1 MLVCAGPRG
10 EVAAQGITV
19 TPANPTISVGQT
31 PQFTASGTV
40 VPTAVAAGGL
50 HTCMRLPDGT
60 VQCWGRNNFGQ
71 LGNGDGSLT
80 SSSVPVAV
88 RGLTTATRV
97 VTGDAHTCALLGD
110 GTVQCWGVGDSGQR
124 GDGTFNN
131 ISTVPGAVV
140 GITGAVAV
148 AARGYHSCALLGDGT
163 VWCWGRNSDGQ
174 LGVTPSGSQCPTTPG
189 FFCSSTPVR
198 ATGITSAAA
207 VIAGG
212 YHTCALFGDGTAQC
226 WGRNDDGQLGDGTF
240 TSSSTP
246 LRVGGLTGA
255 AAVSGGF
262 YHTCALLG
270 DSTVQCWGR
279 NAEGQLG
286 NGTTIGSRVPGR
298 VAGLPS
304 ATAVSGGFQ
313 HTCALLSDGTV
324 QCWGRNLEGQLG
336 DGTTTSSS
344 TAVRVGGITGAVA
357 VSAGILHTCA
367 LLANGTVKC
376 WGAVGPNNDFGQLGN
391 GATTGSSTP
400 VTVTGTGVAWT
411 SSNGAVATIDAVGR
425 ATGLNP
431 GTATMTATGG
441 SGASASTTLTVT
453 DRVALSVV
461 PAGTGT
467 GSVSSSP
474 PGISCGTDCSEP
486 YDRGTVVTLTAAPG
500 SGSTFNGWSGCDTV
514 SGATCTVTMTA
525 AKSVS
530 ATFNPSSQLFT
541 LTVNRAGTGSG
552 TATSSDGLISCPS
565 TCTATY
571 DGGISVTLTASP
583 ASGSTF
589 TAWSGCD
596 TVSGATCTVTMT
608 AAKSVTAT
616 FTAQR
621 FTLTVTRAGTGS
633 GTATSSPPGIN
644 CGATCSAA
652 YDSGTVV
659 TLAATPAAGS
669 TFSSWSGCNTVSG
682 TICTVTMTAAKSV
695 TATFNV
701 AVVSAP
707 VLKWQY
713 GGCLPG
719 PYCQTGWYSSPAVA
733 DLDGD
738 GQPDVIWGAY
748 DVVTLRGDSGSLKW
762 RAPSGNRVWPG
773 IAVADLTGDGTL
785 EVIVA
790 RDSDQLT
797 VYNRFGNV
805 VWTRNPF
812 SGGELRTLAVT
823 DLETGGQLEII
834 VGQAAGL
841 TARQLNVLAP
851 NGTVRPG
858 WPARHD
864 GEPGDSFGMWNQ
876 NVTVADMNGDGFK
889 ELFVPGGHYINAFD
903 RNGNQLTVNP
913 IFAPRQFWSEVGVHV
928 DQAVDLRGYAN
939 CGVDHRPSF
948 DYSAP
953 VVADVDGDGVPE
965 LIVVGNIYNCGT
977 APYTSL
983 YHMPF
988 IFRLDRTRWSGSGFD
1003 WTVIP
1008 TPGPGSAPRSEDYNV
1023 IEMVFPNPAVADLDG
1038 DGFKEIIYP
1047 SYDGKV
1053 HAYWLDKTEHG
1064 SWPYTIPTTGAPGDD
1079 FRFASE
1085 PVVVDLDNDGH
1096 AEVIFTSWPKKA
1108 TGGVGQLHILNYL
1121 GQELYRI
1128 DLPAPALEKAW
1139 NGALAAPTIAHIDGS
1154 ADLQLVIGTVAS
1166 GAVAYTLPN
1175 SAGARILW
1183 GTGRGSHQRAGTPGV
1198 P

>member
-31 PQFTASGTV
+31 QQFTASGTV
-40 VPTAVAAGGL
+40 APTALAAGGL

-71 LGNGDGSLT
+71 LGNGDGSLS

-131 ISTVPGAVV
+131 ISTVPAAVV

-198 ATGITSAAA
+198 AAGITSAAG

-255 AAVSGGF
+255 AAVSGG
-262 YHTCALLG
+262 
-270 DSTVQCWGR
+270 
-279 NAEGQLG
+279 
-286 NGTTIGSRVPGR
+286 
-298 VAGLPS
+298 
-304 ATAVSGGFQ
+304 
-313 HTCALLSDGTV
+313 
-324 QCWGRNLEGQLG
+324 
-336 DGTTTSSS
+336 
-344 TAVRVGGITGAVA
+344 
-357 VSAGILHTCA
+357 ILHTCA
-367 LLANGTVKC
+367 LLVNGTVKC

-431 GTATMTATGG
+431 GTATITATGG

-453 DRVALSVV
+453 DRVTLSVV

-514 SGATCTVTMTA
+514 SGATCTVTMSA

-552 TATSSDGLISCPS
+552 TVTSSDGLISCPS

-571 DGGISVTLTASP
+571 DSGISVTLTASP

-608 AAKSVTAT
+608 AAKSVSAT
-616 FTAQR
+616 FNPSSQL
-621 FTLTVTRAGTGS
+621 FTLTVNRAGTGN

-682 TICTVTMTAAKSV
+682 TICTVTMTAARSV

-719 PYCQTGWYSSPAVA
+719 PHRPT
-733 DLDGD
+733 
-738 GQPDVIWGAY
+738 
-748 DVVTLRGDSGSLKW
+748 
-762 RAPSGNRVWPG
+762 
-773 IAVADLTGDGTL
+773 
-785 EVIVA
+785 
-790 RDSDQLT
+790 
-797 VYNRFGNV
+797 
-805 VWTRNPF
+805 
-812 SGGELRTLAVT
+812 
-823 DLETGGQLEII
+823 
-834 VGQAAGL
+834 
-841 TARQLNVLAP
+841 
-851 NGTVRPG
+851 RPG
-858 WPARHD
+858 SP
-864 GEPGDSFGMWNQ
+864 
-876 NVTVADMNGDGFK
+876 
-889 ELFVPGGHYINAFD
+889 
-903 RNGNQLTVNP
+903 
-913 IFAPRQFWSEVGVHV
+913 PR
-928 DQAVDLRGYAN
+928 
-939 CGVDHRPSF
+939 P
-948 DYSAP
+948 
-953 VVADVDGDGVPE
+953 
-965 LIVVGNIYNCGT
+965 
-977 APYTSL
+977 
-983 YHMPF
+983 
-988 IFRLDRTRWSGSGFD
+988 
-1003 WTVIP
+1003 
-1008 TPGPGSAPRSEDYNV
+1008 
-1023 IEMVFPNPAVADLDG
+1023 
-1038 DGFKEIIYP
+1038 
-1047 SYDGKV
+1047 
-1053 HAYWLDKTEHG
+1053 
-1064 SWPYTIPTTGAPGDD
+1064 
-1079 FRFASE
+1079 
-1085 PVVVDLDNDGH
+1085 
-1096 AEVIFTSWPKKA
+1096 
-1108 TGGVGQLHILNYL
+1108 
-1121 GQELYRI
+1121 
-1128 DLPAPALEKAW
+1128 
-1139 NGALAAPTIAHIDGS
+1139 LA
-1154 ADLQLVIGTVAS
+1154 
-1166 GAVAYTLPN
+1166 
-1175 SAGARILW
+1175 
-1183 GTGRGSHQRAGTPGV
+1183 
-1198 P
+1198 

>member
-31 PQFTASGTV
+31 QQFTASGTV
-40 VPTAVAAGGL
+40 APTALAAGA
-50 HTCMRLPDGT
+50 GT
-60 VQCWGRNNFGQ
+60 
-71 LGNGDGSLT
+71 
-80 SSSVPVAV
+80 
-88 RGLTTATRV
+88 
-97 VTGDAHTCALLGD
+97 
-110 GTVQCWGVGDSGQR
+110 
-124 GDGTFNN
+124 
-131 ISTVPGAVV
+131 
-140 GITGAVAV
+140 TGAVAV

-246 LRVGGLTGA
+246 VRVGGLTGA
-255 AAVSGGF
+255 A
-262 YHTCALLG
+262 
-270 DSTVQCWGR
+270 
-279 NAEGQLG
+279 
-286 NGTTIGSRVPGR
+286 
-298 VAGLPS
+298 
-304 ATAVSGGFQ
+304 
-313 HTCALLSDGTV
+313 
-324 QCWGRNLEGQLG
+324 
-336 DGTTTSSS
+336 
-344 TAVRVGGITGAVA
+344 A

-431 GTATMTATGG
+431 GTAAITATGG

-453 DRVALSVV
+453 DRVTLSVV

-467 GSVSSSP
+467 GRV
-474 PGISCGTDCSEP
+474 
-486 YDRGTVVTLTAAPG
+486 
-500 SGSTFNGWSGCDTV
+500 
-514 SGATCTVTMTA
+514 
-525 AKSVS
+525 
-530 ATFNPSSQLFT
+530 
-541 LTVNRAGTGSG
+541 
-552 TATSSDGLISCPS
+552 TSSDGSISCRS
-565 TCTATY
+565 ACTATY
-571 DGGISVTLTASP
+571 ESGMSVTLTASP

-621 FTLTVTRAGTGS
+621 FTLTVNRAGTGS
-633 GTATSSPPGIN
+633 GTATSSHPGIT
-644 CGATCSAA
+644 CPATCTAA
-652 YDSGTVV
+652 YDSGTRG
-659 TLAATPAAGS
+659 TLAATPAPGS

-748 DVVTLRGDSGSLKW
+748 DVVALRGDSGSLKW

-785 EVIVA
+785 EVVVA

-812 SGGELRTLAVT
+812 SGGELRPLAVT
-823 DLETGGQLEII
+823 DLEPGGQLEII

-928 DQAVDLRGYAN
+928 DQALDLRGYAN
-939 CGVDHRPSF
+939 CGVDHRASF

-1096 AEVIFTSWPKKA
+1096 AEVIFTSWPKKT
-1108 TGGVGQLHILNYL
+1108 TGGVGQRHILNYL
-1121 GQELYRI
+1121 GQELARI
-1128 DLPAPALEKAW
+1128 DLPAPAIGNAW
-1139 NGALAAPTIAHIDGS
+1139 NGALAAPTIAHIDSS

-1166 GAVAYTLPN
+1166 GVVVYDLPN
-1175 SAGARILW
+1175 TASARVLW
-1183 GTGRGSHQRAGTPGV
+1183 GTGRGSYQRAGTPGL

>member
-1 MLVCAGPRG
+1 
-10 EVAAQGITV
+10 
-19 TPANPTISVGQT
+19 
-31 PQFTASGTV
+31 
-40 VPTAVAAGGL
+40 
-50 HTCMRLPDGT
+50 MRLRDGT
-60 VQCWGRNNFGQ
+60 GQCWGRNNFGQ

-400 VTVTGTGVAWT
+400 VTVTGTGVGWA
-411 SSNGAVATIDAVGR
+411 SSNNAVATIDASGR
-425 ATGLNP
+425 ATGLGG
-431 GTATMTATGG
+431 GTATITATDG
-441 SGASASTTLTVT
+441 SGVSANTTLTVR
-453 DRVALSVV
+453 DLVNLSVV
-461 PAGTGT
+461 PAGTGRGT
-467 GSVSSSP
+467 VISSP
-474 PGISCGTDCSEP
+474 AGISCGTDCSEP

-500 SGSTFNGWSGCDTV
+500 SGSTFNG
-514 SGATCTVTMTA
+514 
-525 AKSVS
+525 
-530 ATFNPSSQLFT
+530 
-541 LTVNRAGTGSG
+541 
-552 TATSSDGLISCPS
+552 
-565 TCTATY
+565 
-571 DGGISVTLTASP
+571 
-583 ASGSTF
+583 
-589 TAWSGCD
+589 WSGCD

-719 PYCQTGWYSSPAVA
+719 PYCQTGWYSFPAVA

-738 GQPDVIWGAY
+738 GQPDVVWGAY
-748 DVVTLRGDSGSLKW
+748 DVVALRGDSGRLK
-762 RAPSGNRVWPG
+762 
-773 IAVADLTGDGTL
+773 
-785 EVIVA
+785 
-790 RDSDQLT
+790 
-797 VYNRFGNV
+797 
-805 VWTRNPF
+805 
-812 SGGELRTLAVT
+812 
-823 DLETGGQLEII
+823 
-834 VGQAAGL
+834 
-841 TARQLNVLAP
+841 
-851 NGTVRPG
+851 
-858 WPARHD
+858 
-864 GEPGDSFGMWNQ
+864 
-876 NVTVADMNGDGFK
+876 
-889 ELFVPGGHYINAFD
+889 
-903 RNGNQLTVNP
+903 
-913 IFAPRQFWSEVGVHV
+913 
-928 DQAVDLRGYAN
+928 
-939 CGVDHRPSF
+939 
-948 DYSAP
+948 
-953 VVADVDGDGVPE
+953 
-965 LIVVGNIYNCGT
+965 
-977 APYTSL
+977 
-983 YHMPF
+983 
-988 IFRLDRTRWSGSGFD
+988 
-1003 WTVIP
+1003 
-1008 TPGPGSAPRSEDYNV
+1008 
-1023 IEMVFPNPAVADLDG
+1023 
-1038 DGFKEIIYP
+1038 
-1047 SYDGKV
+1047 
-1053 HAYWLDKTEHG
+1053 
-1064 SWPYTIPTTGAPGDD
+1064 
-1079 FRFASE
+1079 
-1085 PVVVDLDNDGH
+1085 
-1096 AEVIFTSWPKKA
+1096 
-1108 TGGVGQLHILNYL
+1108 
-1121 GQELYRI
+1121 
-1128 DLPAPALEKAW
+1128 
-1139 NGALAAPTIAHIDGS
+1139 
-1154 ADLQLVIGTVAS
+1154 
-1166 GAVAYTLPN
+1166 
-1175 SAGARILW
+1175 
-1183 GTGRGSHQRAGTPGV
+1183 
-1198 P
+1198 

>member
-1 MLVCAGPRG
+1 MVQPDCPRPACYSRIVGTTVPIPESDKGGRITGTRLEGEQRDQRYRWAKSCAVLAALMLVCAGPRG

-31 PQFTASGTV
+31 QQFTASGTV
-40 VPTAVAAGGL
+40 VPTAVAAGRV

-226 WGRNDDGQLGDGTF
+226 WGRND
-240 TSSSTP
+240 
-246 LRVGGLTGA
+246 
-255 AAVSGGF
+255 
-262 YHTCALLG
+262 
-270 DSTVQCWGR
+270 
-279 NAEGQLG
+279 
-286 NGTTIGSRVPGR
+286 
-298 VAGLPS
+298 
-304 ATAVSGGFQ
+304 
-313 HTCALLSDGTV
+313 
-324 QCWGRNLEGQLG
+324 EGQLG

-344 TAVRVGGITGAVA
+344 TPVRVGGITGAVA

-530 ATFNPSSQLFT
+530 ATFNPSSQRFT

-571 DGGISVTLTASP
+571 DSGISVTLTASP

-608 AAKSVTAT
+608 AAKSVTARCA
-616 FTAQR
+616 AQPI
-621 FTLTVTRAGTGS
+621 TLTVNRAGTGS

-1064 SWPYTIPTTGAPGDD
+1064 SWPYTIPTTGVPGDD

>member
-1 MLVCAGPRG
+1 
-10 EVAAQGITV
+10 
-19 TPANPTISVGQT
+19 
-31 PQFTASGTV
+31 
-40 VPTAVAAGGL
+40 
-50 HTCMRLPDGT
+50 
-60 VQCWGRNNFGQ
+60 
-71 LGNGDGSLT
+71 
-80 SSSVPVAV
+80 
-88 RGLTTATRV
+88 
-97 VTGDAHTCALLGD
+97 
-110 GTVQCWGVGDSGQR
+110 
-124 GDGTFNN
+124 
-131 ISTVPGAVV
+131 
-140 GITGAVAV
+140 
-148 AARGYHSCALLGDGT
+148 
-163 VWCWGRNSDGQ
+163 
-174 LGVTPSGSQCPTTPG
+174 
-189 FFCSSTPVR
+189 
-198 ATGITSAAA
+198 
-207 VIAGG
+207 
-212 YHTCALFGDGTAQC
+212 
-226 WGRNDDGQLGDGTF
+226 
-240 TSSSTP
+240 
-246 LRVGGLTGA
+246 
-255 AAVSGGF
+255 
-262 YHTCALLG
+262 
-270 DSTVQCWGR
+270 
-279 NAEGQLG
+279 
-286 NGTTIGSRVPGR
+286 
-298 VAGLPS
+298 
-304 ATAVSGGFQ
+304 
-313 HTCALLSDGTV
+313 
-324 QCWGRNLEGQLG
+324 
-336 DGTTTSSS
+336 
-344 TAVRVGGITGAVA
+344 
-357 VSAGILHTCA
+357 
-367 LLANGTVKC
+367 
-376 WGAVGPNNDFGQLGN
+376 
-391 GATTGSSTP
+391 
-400 VTVTGTGVAWT
+400 
-411 SSNGAVATIDAVGR
+411 
-425 ATGLNP
+425 
-431 GTATMTATGG
+431 
-441 SGASASTTLTVT
+441 
-453 DRVALSVV
+453 
-461 PAGTGT
+461 
-467 GSVSSSP
+467 
-474 PGISCGTDCSEP
+474 
-486 YDRGTVVTLTAAPG
+486 
-500 SGSTFNGWSGCDTV
+500 
-514 SGATCTVTMTA
+514 
-525 AKSVS
+525 
-530 ATFNPSSQLFT
+530 
-541 LTVNRAGTGSG
+541 
-552 TATSSDGLISCPS
+552 
-565 TCTATY
+565 
-571 DGGISVTLTASP
+571 
-583 ASGSTF
+583 
-589 TAWSGCD
+589 
-596 TVSGATCTVTMT
+596 MT

-719 PYCQTGWYSSPAVA
+719 PYCQTGWYSSPAIA
-733 DLDGD
+733 DPEG
-738 GQPDVIWGAY
+738 PV
-748 DVVTLRGDSGSLKW
+748 
-762 RAPSGNRVWPG
+762 
-773 IAVADLTGDGTL
+773 
-785 EVIVA
+785 
-790 RDSDQLT
+790 
-797 VYNRFGNV
+797 
-805 VWTRNPF
+805 
-812 SGGELRTLAVT
+812 RT
-823 DLETGGQLEII
+823 
-834 VGQAAGL
+834 
-841 TARQLNVLAP
+841 
-851 NGTVRPG
+851 G
-858 WPARHD
+858 WPARHA
-864 GEPGDSFGMWNQ
+864 GEPGDSFGMWKQ

-1064 SWPYTIPTTGAPGDD
+1064 NWPYTIPTTGAPGDD

-1121 GQELYRI
+1121 GEELSRI

-1183 GTGRGSHQRAGTPGV
+1183 GTGRGSH
-1198 P
+1198 

>member
-1 MLVCAGPRG
+1 MPDDPWVLLFVHPGAGSRNHERRRRYRRGLSHVRAVWGRHGAVLGPERRRPTRRRDFHELVHPL
-10 EVAAQGITV
+10 
-19 TPANPTISVGQT
+19 
-31 PQFTASGTV
+31 
-40 VPTAVAAGGL
+40 AGGWTHRCRRRQRRVL
-50 HTCMRLPDGT
+50 SHLCAA
-60 VQCWGRNNFGQ
+60 WGR
-71 LGNGDGSLT
+71 
-80 SSSVPVAV
+80 
-88 RGLTTATRV
+88 
-97 VTGDAHTCALLGD
+97 H
-110 GTVQCWGVGDSGQR
+110 
-124 GDGTFNN
+124 
-131 ISTVPGAVV
+131 GAVL
-140 GITGAVAV
+140 GPERRG
-148 AARGYHSCALLGDGT
+148 AARQRDH
-163 VWCWGRNSDGQ
+163 
-174 LGVTPSGSQCPTTPG
+174 
-189 FFCSSTPVR
+189 
-198 ATGITSAAA
+198 
-207 VIAGG
+207 
-212 YHTCALFGDGTAQC
+212 H
-226 WGRNDDGQLGDGTF
+226 
-240 TSSSTP
+240 
-246 LRVGGLTGA
+246 
-255 AAVSGGF
+255 
-262 YHTCALLG
+262 
-270 DSTVQCWGR
+270 
-279 NAEGQLG
+279 
-286 NGTTIGSRVPGR
+286 R
-298 VAGLPS
+298 VARPP
-304 ATAVSGGFQ
+304 TSGRTPER
-313 HTCALLSDGTV
+313 HC
-324 QCWGRNLEGQLG
+324 CER
-336 DGTTTSSS
+336 
-344 TAVRVGGITGAVA
+344 R
-357 VSAGILHTCA
+357 
-367 LLANGTVKC
+367 
-376 WGAVGPNNDFGQLGN
+376 
-391 GATTGSSTP
+391 GSP
-400 VTVTGTGVAWT
+400 PPRAPPRPARA
-411 SSNGAVATIDAVGR
+411 GAVATIDAVGR

-431 GTATMTATGG
+431 GTATITATGG

-453 DRVALSVV
+453 DRVTLSVV

-525 AKSVS
+525 AKSVT
-530 ATFNPSSQLFT
+530 ATFTAQRFT
-541 LTVNRAGTGSG
+541 LTVNRAGAGSG
-552 TATSSDGLISCPS
+552 TATSSDGLITCPS

-571 DGGISVTLTASP
+571 DSGISVTLTTSP

-621 FTLTVTRAGTGS
+621 FTLTVNRAGTGN
-633 GTATSSPPGIN
+633 GTPTSSPPGVD

-682 TICTVTMTAAKSV
+682 TICTVTMTAARSV

-719 PYCQTGWYSSPAVA
+719 PYCQTGWSSSPAVA

-748 DVVTLRGDSGSLKW
+748 DVVALRGDSGSLKW

-785 EVIVA
+785 EVVVA

-903 RNGNQLTVNP
+903 RNGNQLPVNP

-988 IFRLDRTRWSGSGFD
+988 VFRLDRTRWSGSGFD

-1053 HAYWLDKTEHG
+1053 HAYWLHKTQHG
-1064 SWPYTIPTTGAPGDD
+1064 SPPYTTPTP
-1079 FRFASE
+1079 
-1085 PVVVDLDNDGH
+1085 
-1096 AEVIFTSWPKKA
+1096 
-1108 TGGVGQLHILNYL
+1108 
-1121 GQELYRI
+1121 
-1128 DLPAPALEKAW
+1128 
-1139 NGALAAPTIAHIDGS
+1139 
-1154 ADLQLVIGTVAS
+1154 
-1166 GAVAYTLPN
+1166 
-1175 SAGARILW
+1175 
-1183 GTGRGSHQRAGTPGV
+1183 
-1198 P
+1198 

>member
-50 HTCMRLPDGT
+50 HTCMRLPDGA

-131 ISTVPGAVV
+131 ISTVPAAVV

-344 TAVRVGGITGAVA
+344 TPVRVGGITGAVA

-431 GTATMTATGG
+431 GTATITATGG

-453 DRVALSVV
+453 DRVTLSVV

-525 AKSVS
+525 AKSV
-530 ATFNPSSQLFT
+530 
-541 LTVNRAGTGSG
+541 
-552 TATSSDGLISCPS
+552 
-565 TCTATY
+565 
-571 DGGISVTLTASP
+571 
-583 ASGSTF
+583 
-589 TAWSGCD
+589 
-596 TVSGATCTVTMT
+596 
-608 AAKSVTAT
+608 TAT

-621 FTLTVTRAGTGS
+621 FTLTVNRAGTGS

-713 GGCLPG
+713 GGCLTG
-719 PYCQTGWYSSPAVA
+719 PYCQRGWYSSPAVA
-733 DLDGD
+733 DLDGN
-738 GQPDVIWGAY
+738 GQPAVIWGSY
-748 DVVTLRGDSGSLKW
+748 DVVALRGDSGSLKW

-785 EVIVA
+785 EVVVA

>member
-1 MLVCAGPRG
+1 MLVCGGPRG

-50 HTCMRLPDGT
+50 HTCMRLPDGA

-110 GTVQCWGVGDSGQR
+110 GTVQVSGVGDTGTR
-124 GDGTFNN
+124 VDGTCNN
-131 ISTVPGAVV
+131 SSTVPGAVV

-226 WGRNDDGQLGDGTF
+226 WGRND
-240 TSSSTP
+240 
-246 LRVGGLTGA
+246 
-255 AAVSGGF
+255 
-262 YHTCALLG
+262 
-270 DSTVQCWGR
+270 
-279 NAEGQLG
+279 
-286 NGTTIGSRVPGR
+286 
-298 VAGLPS
+298 
-304 ATAVSGGFQ
+304 
-313 HTCALLSDGTV
+313 
-324 QCWGRNLEGQLG
+324 EGQLG

-344 TAVRVGGITGAVA
+344 SAVRVAGITGAVA

-431 GTATMTATGG
+431 GTATITATGG

-453 DRVALSVV
+453 DRVTLSVV

-500 SGSTFNGWSGCDTV
+500 SGSTFNGWGGCDTV
-514 SGATCTVTMTA
+514 SGATCTVTMSA

-541 LTVNRAGTGSG
+541 LTVNRAGTGNG
-552 TATSSDGLISCPS
+552 TVTSSDGSITCPS
-565 TCTATY
+565 TCTATF
-571 DGGISVTLTASP
+571 DSGISVTLTASP

-589 TAWSGCD
+589 GSWSGCT
-596 TVSGATCTVTMT
+596 TVSATL
-608 AAKSVTAT
+608 
-616 FTAQR
+616 TAQR
-621 FTLTVTRAGTGS
+621 FTLTVNRAGAGS

-682 TICTVTMTAAKSV
+682 TICTVTMTAARSV

-719 PYCQTGWYSSPAVA
+719 PYCQTGWYSSPAVT

-748 DVVTLRGDSGSLKW
+748 DVVALRGDSGSLKW

-785 EVIVA
+785 EVVVA

-851 NGTVRPG
+851 NGTVRAG

-876 NVTVADMNGDGFK
+876 NLAVADMNGDGFK
-889 ELFVPGGHYINAFD
+889 ELFVPGGHYISAFD
-903 RNGNQLTVNP
+903 QNGNQLTVNP

-939 CGVDHRPSF
+939 CGVEHRPSF

-1121 GQELYRI
+1121 GQELARI
-1128 DLPAPALEKAW
+1128 DLPAPAIGNAW
-1139 NGALAAPTIAHIDGS
+1139 NGALAAPTIAHIDSS
-1154 ADLQLVIGTVAS
+1154 ADLQLVIRTLAS
-1166 GAVAYTLPN
+1166 GVVVYDLPN
-1175 SAGARILW
+1175 TTSARVLW